1 MAADP
6 LGKLLSLR
14 KIRVE
19 NAIADLTALRNE
31 KAATEQRLAERRQQF
46 QSLMD
51 QHGAVLQHLQTA
63 DERTLSQIAAV
74 QGDLMAVRAALQ
86 ETQELIVAIE
96 EEIGRLEKR
105 ISAARIRWKELER
118 ARDRCDEL
126 RSELKKRGL
135 FKALAAEEYA
145 EG

>member
-1 MAADP
+1 MAVDP

-14 KIRVE
+14 KVRVE
-19 NAIADLTALRNE
+19 NAISDLTALTNE
-31 KAATEQRLAERRQQF
+31 KASTEQRLAATRLQF

-51 QHGAVLQHLQTA
+51 LHGAVLQHLQTA

-74 QGDLMAVRAALQ
+74 QGDLMGVRVALQ
-86 ETQELIVAIE
+86 ETQGQIVAIE
-96 EEIGRLEKR
+96 EEIAQLENR
-105 ISAARIRWKELER
+105 IVAARSRWKELER

-135 FKALAAEEYA
+135 FEALAAEEYA